1 MREIIAQ
8 AILMR
13 QRSPGI
19 EKVLFCYMELLWA
32 GDSRGRRGW

>member
-19 EKVLFCYMELLWA
+19 EKVLFCGL
-32 GDSRGRRGW
+32 RFFI